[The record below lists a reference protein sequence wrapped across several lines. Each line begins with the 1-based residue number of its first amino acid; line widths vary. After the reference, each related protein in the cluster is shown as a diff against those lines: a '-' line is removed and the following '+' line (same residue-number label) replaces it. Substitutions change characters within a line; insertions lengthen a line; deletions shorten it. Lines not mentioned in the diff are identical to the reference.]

1 MKPAL
6 PELQSAFAA
15 FLTTGDERGLAA
27 QVVGDTI
34 GAEARLRIYRHH
46 VRHSLTT
53 VLAASF
59 PTVQALVGVEFFA
72 GMARGFL
79 ESDLPRQPVLS
90 EYGAG
95 FVDFIASFEPARG
108 LPYLA
113 DMARLDWALNLAFH
127 ADPGATLDAAALG
140 AVAPERLPSLRLP
153 LANGVGLLSAPFPL
167 DRIWAASQPGAPN
180 EKVEMIEGQT
190 VLLVRADGFIALQA
204 GEAAFLTALAAGELL
219 EAAAGAGV
227 AAQPGFDLST
237 CFARF
242 LGMGV
247 FAAMQHDDR
256 MT

>member
-1 MKPAL
+1 MKLAL

-15 FLTTGDERGLAA
+15 FLTTGDDRALAA
-27 QVVGDTI
+27 EVVGDTI

-53 VLAASF
+53 VLAATF
-59 PTVQALVGVEFFA
+59 PTVRTLVGEEFFA

-79 ESDLPRQPVLS
+79 ESDLPQLPVLS

-95 FVDFIASFEPARG
+95 FADYVASFEPARG

-127 ADPGATLDAAALG
+127 TDPGATLDAAALG
-140 AVAPERLPSLRLP
+140 AVAPERLPSLRLR
-153 LANGVGLLSAPFPL
+153 LANGISLLNAPFPL
-167 DRIWAASQPGAPN
+167 DRIWAVSQPGASD

-190 VLLVRADGFIALQA
+190 ALLVRADGFVALQA
-204 GEAAFLTALAAGELL
+204 GEAAFLTALAAGKALDR
-219 EAAAGAGV
+219 AAGAGV
-227 AAQPGFDLST
+227 AADPGFDLST

-242 LGMGV
+242 LGMAV
-247 FAAMQHDDR
+247 FAALQHDFCE
-256 MT
+256 T